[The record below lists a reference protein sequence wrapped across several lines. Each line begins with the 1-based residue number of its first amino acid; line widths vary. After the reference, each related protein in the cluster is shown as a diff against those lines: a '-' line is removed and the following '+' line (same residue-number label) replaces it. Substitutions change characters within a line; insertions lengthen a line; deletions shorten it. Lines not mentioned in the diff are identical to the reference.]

1 MFLSEI
7 LKEKRH
13 EVQQRKISLPLKEL
27 KAQIDCNLVCRKFGA
42 HISKNHTI
50 NVIAE
55 IKKASPSRGLI
66 RENFNPVE
74 IAGTYQ
80 SEGAA
85 AISVLTETKFFQGS
99 LDYIKEVRQV
109 TNLPVLRKDFII
121 DEYQVYESAFY
132 QADAFLL
139 IADILSEEEL
149 TGFLCLGHELG
160 MDVLVEVHTEE
171 DLEKAL
177 KTEANIIGINNRN
190 LTTFKVDIETTQRL
204 ISQIPKDK
212 IKVSESGINTS
223 DQVLFLKSLGVN
235 AVLIGE
241 AFMKSDDIQAK
252 MRELMQ
258 GL

>member
-1 MFLSEI
+1 
-7 LKEKRH
+7 
-13 EVQQRKISLPLKEL
+13 
-27 KAQIDCNLVCRKFGA
+27 
-42 HISKNHTI
+42 
-50 NVIAE
+50 
-55 IKKASPSRGLI
+55 
-66 RENFNPVE
+66 
-74 IAGTYQ
+74 
-80 SEGAA
+80 
-85 AISVLTETKFFQGS
+85 
-99 LDYIKEVRQV
+99 
-109 TNLPVLRKDFII
+109 
-121 DEYQVYESAFY
+121 
-132 QADAFLL
+132 
-139 IADILSEEEL
+139 
-149 TGFLCLGHELG
+149 GFLCLGHELG

>member
-13 EVQQRKISLPLKEL
+13 EIQQRKISLPLKEL
-27 KAQIDCNLVCRKFGA
+27 KAKIDYNLVRRKFGA
-42 HISKNHTI
+42 HISKSHTI

-74 IAGTYQ
+74 IAGIYQ

-109 TNLPVLRKDFII
+109 TDLPVLRKDFII

-212 IKVSESGINTS
+212 IKVSQSGINTS
-223 DQVLFLKSLGVN
+223 DQVLFLKSLE
-235 AVLIGE
+235 IGR
-241 AFMKSDDIQAK
+241 AHV
-252 MRELMQ
+252 
-258 GL
+258 